1 MCFRNKQDRKA
12 CRKGENWE
20 SRPFGIWRAPPRY
33 YQWYDTDEGAHQRLG
48 ADSFCS
54 EENEHGSRQ
63 ICLIAHRDTIAG
75 LTKNAV
81 AGM

>member
-1 MCFRNKQDRKA
+1 MPERRELGVQAFRDMA
-12 CRKGENWE
+12 
-20 SRPFGIWRAPPRY
+20 SSPAVLPVVRY
-33 YQWYDTDEGAHQRLG
+33 RRGSASAAG

-63 ICLIAHRDTIAG
+63 ICLIAHRDAIAG